1 MKTRFIRIED
11 IGQIDLAK
19 VSVYDLGNRYI
30 DAQGNMYGLR
40 YDRLNKK
47 IEVIKII
54 RTPARGAGYFSQQM
68 MIHKKH
74 GAEKAGVDEESTL
87 DGSSRDDLVELDED
101 EETAGL
107 AEKGGQKA
115 SPGVPGEEV
124 EFDPEAFIN
133 DTIQLME
140 SHKGRLAGIIMNVKH
155 SNIVAATDKMGNSY
169 LTDAFR
175 GLDIDGVQRLDTII
189 SNQKEMVNYP
199 RSLVYYIAK
208 LDTRSKN
215 IVDRLDI
222 DSVKMRFIY
231 YSEMFFSIRN
241 AYRTIKQV
249 LGDLKSFL
257 DEKEREGIARISLGE
272 EKFFQDAM
280 TSIKNTNLEINT
292 ILRGCKRLEDFIYNE
307 GRF

>member
-54 RTPARGAGYFSQQM
+54 RTPARGAGYFNQQM
-68 MIHKKH
+68 MAHKKH
-74 GAEKAGVDEESTL
+74 GAEKSGRDEDGVLS
-87 DGSSRDDLVELDED
+87 GGSRDDVVALDD
-101 EETAGL
+101 EGEGGDST
-107 AEKGGQKA
+107 EKDDLKV
-115 SPGVPGEEV
+115 SSGEGSDE
-124 EFDPEAFIN
+124 EFDPDAFIN
-133 DTIQLME
+133 SAIQLME
-140 SHKGRLAGIIMNVKH
+140 SHKGRLGGIIMNVKH
-155 SNIVAATDKMGNSY
+155 SNIVAQTDKMGTTY
-169 LTDAFR
+169 LTDVFR
-175 GLDIDGVQRLDTII
+175 GLDMDGVQRLEAII
-189 SNQKEMVNYP
+189 SNQKEMINYP

-215 IVDRLDI
+215 IIDRLDI
-222 DSVKMRFIY
+222 DSAKMRFIY

-272 EKFFQDAM
+272 EKYFQDAM
-280 TSIKNTNLEINT
+280 TSIKNTNIEINT

>member
-11 IGQIDLAK
+11 VTQIDLAK

-54 RTPARGAGYFSQQM
+54 RTPAKGAGYFSQQM

-74 GAEKAGVDEESTL
+74 GQEKAGADEADTL
-87 DGSSRDDLVELDED
+87 NGDTRDDLVELDAD
-101 EETAGL
+101 EEGTGT
-107 AEKGGQKA
+107 AEKGGKKA
-115 SPGVPGEEV
+115 SPEV
-124 EFDPEAFIN
+124 SGAETEFDPDAFIN
-133 DTIQLME
+133 ETIQLME
-140 SHKGRLAGIIMNVKH
+140 SHKGRLSGIIMNVKN
-155 SNIVAATDKMGNSY
+155 SNIVAVTDKMGNAY

-175 GLDIDGVQRLDTII
+175 GLDIDGVQRLDSII

-199 RSLVYYIAK
+199 RSLVYYISR

-222 DSVKMRFIY
+222 DSVKMRFVY

-257 DEKEREGIARISLGE
+257 DEKEREGIARISLSE
-272 EKFFQDAM
+272 EKYFQDAM